1 MRVRNKMLEIEKD
14 EYIRELEN
22 MIQQLNSKIVL
33 RNSIW
38 QRFINEFINNKNR
51 EIEELIR
58 DPVLTLPSGV
68 QIRFNALSDEQLKYL
83 ESLVKK
89 DNLKY

>member
-1 MRVRNKMLEIEKD
+1 MLEIEKD

-33 RNSIW
+33 RDSIW

-51 EIEELIR
+51 EIEGLIR

-68 QIRFNALSDEQLKYL
+68 QIRFSALSDEQLKYL